1 MTDYYLR
8 STTESDL
15 DDALIAAGLAEERDI
30 GEGEIAVLP
39 VAGVTL
45 DRIGPIPAVVDEE
58 GVILRPGDN
67 RYHANLRVAEPL
79 SAAQLDELPLVDPA
93 PAVPYRK
100 FFD

>member
-1 MTDYYLR
+1 MDYLLR

-15 DDALIAAGLAEERDI
+15 DDGLIAAGLAEERTD
-30 GEGEIAVLP
+30 EDGEIAVLP

-79 SAAQLDELPLVDPA
+79 SQAQLAELPLVDPL
-93 PAVPYRK
+93 PTVPYRR

>member
-1 MTDYYLR
+1 MDYLLR

-15 DDALIAAGLAEERDI
+15 DDALIAAGLAEQHDI
-30 GEGEIAVLP
+30 TVLP
-39 VAGVTL
+39 VMGVTL

-79 SAAQLDELPLVDPA
+79 SAAQLDELPLVDPL
-93 PAVPYRK
+93 PTVPYRR

>member
-1 MTDYYLR
+1 MDYLLR

-30 GEGEIAVLP
+30 GDGEIAVLP
-39 VAGVTL
+39 VEGVTL

-79 SAAQLDELPLVDPA
+79 SQAQLAELPLVDPL
-93 PAVPYRK
+93 PTVPYRR

>member
-1 MTDYYLR
+1 MDYLLR

-58 GVILRPGDN
+58 GVIVRPGDN
-67 RYHANLRVAEPL
+67 RYHANIRVSFPL
-79 SAAQLDELPLVDPA
+79 DKAQEDELPTFTPT
-93 PAVPYRK
+93 PGVPYRV
-100 FFD
+100 FI

>member
-1 MTDYYLR
+1 MDYLLR

-15 DDALIAAGLAEERDI
+15 DDALIAAGLAEERADE
-30 GEGEIAVLP
+30 EGEVMVLP
-39 VAGVTL
+39 VTGVTL
-45 DRIGPIPAVVDEE
+45 DRIGPIHS
-58 GVILRPGDN
+58 DN

-79 SAAQLDELPLVDPA
+79 SQAQLAELPLVDPA

>member
-1 MTDYYLR
+1 MDYLLR

-15 DDALIAAGLAEERDI
+15 EDALIAAGLAEEVTDED
-30 GEGEIAVLP
+30 GEVMVLP

-45 DRIGPIPAVVDEE
+45 DRIGPIPAQVDEE
-58 GVILRPGDN
+58 GIIVRPGDN

-79 SAAQLDELPLVDPA
+79 SAAQLDELPLVDPL
-93 PAVPYRK
+93 PTVPYRR

>member
-1 MTDYYLR
+1 MDYLLR

-15 DDALIAAGLAEERDI
+15 DDALIAAGLAEERTDED
-30 GEGEIAVLP
+30 GEVMVLP

-58 GVILRPGDN
+58 GVIVRPGDN
-67 RYHANLRVAEPL
+67 RYHANLRVSFEL
-79 SAAQLDELPLVDPA
+79 DKAQEDELPLVDPL
-93 PAVPYRK
+93 PTVPYRR

>member
-1 MTDYYLR
+1 MDYLLR

-15 DDALIAAGLAEERDI
+15 DDALIAAGLAEERTD
-30 GEGEIAVLP
+30 EDGEIAVLP

-79 SAAQLDELPLVDPA
+79 SQTQLSELPLVDPL
-93 PAVPYRK
+93 PTVPYRR